1 MTTRNIFGYTLVV
14 VSFVVWGAI
23 PALPFFNIPLTEAA
37 VVATAM
43 LVSSYV
49 MFYLGIFLLGRQ
61 AWDKAKALWRAILRR
76 KAAR

>member
-23 PALPFFNIPLTEAA
+23 PAVAFFDISFNEAA
-37 VVATAM
+37 VVATTM

-49 MFYLGIFLLGRQ
+49 MFYVGVFLLGRQ

-76 KAAR
+76 